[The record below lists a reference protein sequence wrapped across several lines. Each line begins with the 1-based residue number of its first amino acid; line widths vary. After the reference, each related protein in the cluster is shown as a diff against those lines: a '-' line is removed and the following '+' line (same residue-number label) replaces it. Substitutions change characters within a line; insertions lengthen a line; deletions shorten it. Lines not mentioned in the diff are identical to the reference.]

1 MDLLTAVTQ
10 QLLGPAP
17 HEEVQLFSSRP
28 VSKNPSRLDLTG
40 EGQESEEDNL
50 FHQKMRNMVLDI
62 YSERPPVTPQ
72 QTLTHE
78 RAEQSDMEPDR
89 DKETTQL
96 MSDSSSSS
104 LPSRPRSATG
114 LGLTTATFPQI
125 DNLPPN
131 SYDVA
136 LNALVETSS
145 SSPPISPRSTSE
157 SHSSLPESLRELTSN
172 KSPTNQTHSI
182 STSTYHQR
190 LQFDKMDDM
199 LDGLKQA
206 ESSHVRSASQSELN
220 SLSTFEVSNQL
231 QKSGNSE
238 SPSRVDRSNVVFFT
252 PPFSSP
258 LSLQTDSSVKRKAR
272 EAALQLQALH
282 DEKAHLQGKLQAVHA
297 EYSRVLEEKV
307 ILQQALAT
315 TQAELGIAKQ
325 RNESLA
331 VKQTELQ
338 QAFNLMNDEG
348 KATRS
353 RHQRVTD
360 ISGTRLSEVEKQMG
374 TLREENNKL
383 RLQYEQHTAELV
395 TKQQAVDE
403 LERKVED
410 LDQLAAVY
418 QSDRVELSNKLVFH
432 QKKGDSLE
440 TMREFLEQQ
449 IEGLRLQQKTVQEE
463 NTRIKSE
470 LVLCREQLD
479 QSQCDQLELELR
491 LSSLQDLR
499 VIEKRRMVE
508 MLEQISRDWPDHE
521 NAFEKAQIKK
531 KGVDE
536 ALRNAQKTA
545 MEE

>member
-1 MDLLTAVTQ
+1 
-10 QLLGPAP
+10 
-17 HEEVQLFSSRP
+17 
-28 VSKNPSRLDLTG
+28 
-40 EGQESEEDNL
+40 
-50 FHQKMRNMVLDI
+50 
-62 YSERPPVTPQ
+62 
-72 QTLTHE
+72 
-78 RAEQSDMEPDR
+78 
-89 DKETTQL
+89 
-96 MSDSSSSS
+96 
-104 LPSRPRSATG
+104 
-114 LGLTTATFPQI
+114 
-125 DNLPPN
+125 
-131 SYDVA
+131 
-136 LNALVETSS
+136 
-145 SSPPISPRSTSE
+145 
-157 SHSSLPESLRELTSN
+157 
-172 KSPTNQTHSI
+172 
-182 STSTYHQR
+182 
-190 LQFDKMDDM
+190 MDDM
-199 LDGLKQA
+199 LDGLKQT

-231 QKSGNSE
+231 QKCGNSE
-238 SPSRVDRSNVVFFT
+238 SPSRVDRNNVVFFT

-508 MLEQISRDWPDHE
+508 MLEQISKDWSDHE
-521 NAFEKAQIKK
+521 NVFEKARIEKK
-531 KGVDE
+531 DVDE